1 MPLGMEVG
9 FVPGDIVLDG
19 DPAPPPKKGRTA
31 AAPLFGPCLLGPAG
45 WINMPFVTEEGLG
58 SGHIVLDGDSA
69 PPKGGTAAPLFGPCL
84 LWPNGR
90 PSQVL
95 LRYCCSLEVRSVRLA
110 SMFPRVA

>member
-1 MPLGMEVG
+1 MPLGRKVG
-9 FVPGDIVLDG
+9 LVP
-19 DPAPPPKKGRTA
+19 
-31 AAPLFGPCLLGPAG
+31 
-45 WINMPFVTEEGLG
+45 
-58 SGHIVLDGDSA
+58 GHIVLDGDSA